1 MSKVLKKA
9 PSSDVRL
16 RDVEPGDLPVLFEH
30 QLDPEANRMAVAHPR
45 DEQAFNAHWAKILGD
60 PTVVAKA
67 IVADGRLVGCI
78 NCFKL
83 DGQDAV
89 GYWIARE
96 HWGRGIATLALRRL
110 LEAVAT
116 RPLHARAAR
125 SNVASIRVLEHCGF
139 VVTGYQLTPASD
151 RFPECEEAL
160 LVLT

>member
-1 MSKVLKKA
+1 MKNALSPHVQ
-9 PSSDVRL
+9 L
-16 RDVEPGDLPVLFEH
+16 RDVEPEDLPTLFQH
-30 QLDPEANRMAVAHPR
+30 QLDLEANRMAVANAR
-45 DEQAFNAHWAKILGD
+45 DERAFNEHWAEILGD

-67 IVADGRLVGCI
+67 ILVDGCVVGDI

-96 HWGRGIATLALRRL
+96 HWGRGIATRALVLL
-110 LEAVAT
+110 LEELPT
-116 RPLHARAAR
+116 RPLHARVAR
-125 SNVASIRVLEHCGF
+125 TNVASLRVLEHCGF

-151 RFPECEEAL
+151 RFPECEEAF

>member
-1 MSKVLKKA
+1 VKNALSPHVQ
-9 PSSDVRL
+9 L
-16 RDVEPGDLPVLFEH
+16 RDVEPEDLPTLFQH
-30 QLDPEANRMAVAHPR
+30 QLDLEANRMAVANAR
-45 DEQAFNAHWAKILGD
+45 DERAFNEHWAEILGD

-67 IVADGRLVGCI
+67 ILVDGCVVGDI

-96 HWGRGIATLALRRL
+96 HWGRGIATRALVLL
-110 LEAVAT
+110 LEELPT
-116 RPLHARAAR
+116 RPLHARVAR
-125 SNVASIRVLEHCGF
+125 TNVASLRVLEHCGF

-151 RFPECEEAL
+151 RFPECEEAF